1 MKKLIKKSFHRK
13 ENRKEKG
20 FTLIELLLVI
30 AIIGI
35 LSGAVITVINPVR
48 QQNRTRNATIRS
60 SVSKVASAVNTVKA
74 GIGTLPS
81 NAQLTVELENITP
94 NGVYCAPSN
103 KILNCLFSLPGTA
116 LPKYCNS
123 NSADPLPTGTNP
135 CFFRIVSGGGGV
147 VSYDNLP
154 AGKFRVGAAI
164 FDLDTQ
170 DHYLIVFDSSQGLLM
185 CGRGTSWATVNTT
198 GFVIRPLPIATGPN
212 PGLSNCVILSE

>member
-1 MKKLIKKSFHRK
+1 MKKLIKKSFH
-13 ENRKEKG
+13 RKEKG

-94 NGVYCAPSN
+94 NSVGCASSPGT
-103 KILNCLFSLPGTA
+103 LNCLFSLPGTA
-116 LPKYCNS
+116 LPKYCAV
-123 NSADPLPTGTNP
+123 NSADPTGTNP
-135 CFFRIVSGGGGV
+135 CFFRIISAGDS
-147 VSYDNLP
+147 SYGNLT

-170 DHYLIVFDSSQGLLM
+170 VHYLIIFDSSKGLLM
-185 CGRGTSWATVNTT
+185 CGPTTPWATAPTT
-198 GFVIRPLPIATGPN
+198 QLTVVPGPN
-212 PGLSNCVILSE
+212 PGSNNCVILSE